1 MQFLGF
7 EIRRSTAA
15 PQQALD
21 AVVPKIEDDGALV
34 VAAGGVY
41 GTVVDLEGSAKNE
54 AELVTKYR
62 EMSLHP
68 EVEKAVDDVC
78 QESIVTNDDD
88 VVKIN
93 MDKLPDLPYNVK
105 YAIDEEFG
113 NILQMLDFN
122 NQGYEIFKRWYVDGR
137 LYYQAVIDKNN
148 PREGLQELRYIDP
161 RKIKK
166 VKETK
171 KKKVGNNNTPQ
182 AQATVTETENEYYV
196 YNEKGF
202 QMTGAAVAGGLN
214 QQATTGIKIAKD
226 SILFCTSGIL
236 DKTNTM
242 VLSHLHKA
250 IKPLNNLRSLEDA
263 TVIYRISRAPERR
276 IFYIDVGN
284 LPKMKAEQYLRDM
297 MTRHKNKV
305 VYDSATGE
313 IRDDRKFMTMLE
325 DYWLPRREGGR
336 GTEITTLPGGQN
348 LGELT
353 DVEYFQK
360 KLYEALNVPV
370 SRLQSDNAFNMGR
383 QSEITRDEV
392 KFSKLVDR
400 LRTRFNHLFLKALE
414 KQLVLKGVIT
424 QDDWAQISPFVTF
437 IYARDN
443 FFAELKDA
451 EILRERMTTLQQM
464 IQEGIVG
471 KYYSHKWVRTHIL
484 KQTDEE
490 IAAQDDQIKQ
500 ELDDPILNPPEQT
513 MDGGGQQSPQ

>member
-1 MQFLGF
+1 MATFLGF
-7 EIRRSTAA
+7 EIRKASAA
-15 PQQALD
+15 PQPQLD
-21 AVVPKIEDDGALV
+21 AFVPKQDDDGALII
-34 VAAGGVY
+34 AAGGVY

-62 EMSLHP
+62 EMANHP

-78 QESIVTNDDD
+78 QEAIVTDSEDI
-88 VVKIN
+88 VKLN
-93 MDKLPDLPYNVK
+93 LDKVNGISNNVK
-105 YAIDEEFG
+105 QVIADEFD
-113 NILQMLDFN
+113 NILRMLDFR

-137 LYYQAVIDKNN
+137 VYYQAVIDQKS
-148 PREGLQELRYIDP
+148 PREGIQELRYIDP

-171 KKKVGNNNTPQ
+171 KKKVGRDSQNT
-182 AQATVTETENEYYV
+182 ATVTEIGNEFYI

-202 QMTGAAVAGGLN
+202 NTTGSAVAGIVPQAATGL
-214 QQATTGIKIAKD
+214 KISKD
-226 SILFCTSGIL
+226 SIVYCTSGIL
-236 DKTNTM
+236 DKSNTL

-263 TVIYRISRAPERR
+263 TIIYRIARAPERR

-297 MTRHKNKV
+297 MQRHKNRV
-305 VYDSATGE
+305 VYDSNTGE

-348 LGELT
+348 LGEMT

-360 KLYEALNVPV
+360 KLYESLNVPV

-383 QSEITRDEV
+383 ASEITRDEV
-392 KFSKLVDR
+392 KFSKLIDR
-400 LRTRFNHLFLKALE
+400 LRARFNHVFIKTLE
-414 KQLVLKGVIT
+414 KQLVLKGIIT
-424 QDDWAQISPFVTF
+424 TEDWKSIAPFLDF

-451 EILRERMTTLQQM
+451 EILRERMTTVQQM
-464 IQEGIVG
+464 MQEGIIG
-471 KYYSHKWVRTHIL
+471 KYYSHHWVRVNIL
-484 KQTDEE
+484 KQTDEDMEQLDRE
-490 IAAQDDQIKQ
+490 IIEEQNN
-500 ELDDPILNPPEQT
+500 PILNPPMEQP
-513 MDGGGQQSPQ
+513 DQGGQPNTQ